1 MGARG
6 GRGFLLPGLLFLFAI
21 DLIPLVY
28 SAWLSLYDW
37 WLLRP
42 RNIRY
47 IGLGNYARLAADP
60 EVRRAVVVTGLFTLW
75 AVVLE
80 FLAGLGLALLFSQ
93 PFRFLRP
100 LRVVLLLPLFVV
112 PVVGATMWRVIFHP
126 DLGPLNYYLNL
137 IGLGRPPWLSDPTLA
152 LVSITLVDAWR
163 TIPFMFLVMYAG
175 IEVLPAEL
183 FEAASVDGASRW
195 QAFRHITVPMLTYI
209 MLVAVLIRGMDAFRE
224 LDIIFIL
231 TGGGPGTSTQV
242 IQMLSY
248 QVFGLGHMGLAN
260 ALGMITLALVASSVT
275 CSMRAMLA
283 PRSRAAAAVKPTPI
297 RVWRRGSSLC
307 RSCCGRCS

>member
-1 MGARG
+1 VRARG

-21 DLIPLVY
+21 DLVPLVY

-42 RNIRY
+42 RNIQF
-47 IGLGNYARLAADP
+47 IGLANYVRLASDP
-60 EVRRAVVVTGLFTLW
+60 ELHRAVVVTGLFTAG
-75 AVVLE
+75 AVGVE
-80 FLAGLGLALLFSQ
+80 FLVGLGLALLFSQ

-100 LRVVLLLPLFVV
+100 LRVLLLLPLFVV

-126 DLGPLNYYLNL
+126 DMGPLNYYLNL
-137 IGLGRPPWLSDPTLA
+137 AGLGRPPWLSNPTLA
-152 LVSITLVDAWR
+152 LVSIMLVDAWR

-175 IEVLPAEL
+175 LEVLPAEL

-195 QAFRHITVPMLTYI
+195 QAFRHITVPLLSYI

-224 LDIIFIL
+224 LDIIFVL
-231 TGGGPGTSTQV
+231 TGGGPGTATQV

-248 QVFGLGHMGLAN
+248 RVFGLGHMGLAN
-260 ALGMITLALVASSVT
+260 ALGMITLALVAVL
-275 CSMRAMLA
+275 CYLLMRAILY
-283 PRSRAAAAVKPTPI
+283 SGRA
-297 RVWRRGSSLC
+297 RG
-307 RSCCGRCS
+307 GVA

>member
-1 MGARG
+1 MRARG

-21 DLIPLVY
+21 DLVPLVY

-42 RNIRY
+42 RNIQF
-47 IGLGNYARLAADP
+47 IGLGNYVQLATDP
-60 EVRRAVVVTGLFTLW
+60 ELRRAVVVTGLFTAG
-75 AVVLE
+75 AVGVE
-80 FLAGLGLALLFSQ
+80 FLVGLGLALLFSQ

-126 DLGPLNYYLNL
+126 DMGPLNYYLNL
-137 IGLGRPPWLSDPTLA
+137 AGLGRPPWLSDPTLA

-175 IEVLPAEL
+175 LEVLPAEL

-195 QAFRHITVPMLTYI
+195 QAFRHITVPLLAYI

-224 LDIIFIL
+224 LDIIYVL
-231 TGGGPGTSTQV
+231 TGGGPGTATQV

-248 QVFGLGHMGLAN
+248 RVFGLGHMGLAN
-260 ALGMITLALVASSVT
+260 ALGIITLALVAVL
-275 CSMRAMLA
+275 CYLLMRAIRHSL
-283 PRSRAAAAVKPTPI
+283 RGGGGAA
-297 RVWRRGSSLC
+297 
-307 RSCCGRCS
+307 